1 MRFLPLFL
9 CLIMSFRTLA
19 QGPLTWNQLPP
30 LPDPVGFAG
39 AYAGVAGG
47 ALLVAG
53 GANFPDNVGPWGS
66 TKKTW
71 YDDVFALEKPDG
83 VWKKV
88 GKLPRP
94 MGYGVSLTVPGGVLC
109 LGGADGERHYADAFL
124 LRYEAG
130 KISTKPM
137 PPLPLPLANACG
149 VVLGNAVY
157 VAGGTESPTDTTTE
171 RIFLKLNFSGKKPAW
186 QRLPAWPGPGRMLAV
201 AGARDGKCFLF
212 SGTDLTRDPTTGAVT
227 RRYLRDAYA
236 FDPRT
241 NAWSRLADL
250 PHPTVAA
257 PSPAFA
263 PASGALLVFGGD
275 DGANADKSS
284 VLREAHPGFRTELLA
299 YHPQTNSWTTAGNVL
314 TEKRPDAAQHPAAS
328 VWAPVTTPLVV
339 WSGAVVLP
347 GGEVRP
353 GVRTNRVL
361 VAKPARK

>member
-1 MRFLPLFL
+1 MT
-9 CLIMSFRTLA
+9 FRTLA
-19 QGPLTWNQLPP
+19 QGPLAWGQLPP

-39 AYAGVAGG
+39 AYAGVSNG

-66 TKKTW
+66 AKKTW
-71 YDDVFALEKPDG
+71 YDGVFALEKPDG

-94 MGYGVSLTVPGGVLC
+94 MGYGVALTVPEGVLC
-109 LGGADGERHYADAFL
+109 LGGADGERHYAEAFL
-124 LRYEAG
+124 LTYRAG
-130 KISTKPM
+130 KLSLKPLA
-137 PPLPLPLANACG
+137 PLPLPLANACG
-149 VVLGNAVY
+149 AVLGSTVY

-171 RIFLKLNFSGKKPAW
+171 QIFLKLNFSEKNPTW
-186 QRLPAWPGPGRMLAV
+186 RRLPAWSGPGRMLAV
-201 AGARDGKCFLF
+201 AGAQDGRFFLF
-212 SGTDLTRDPTTGAVT
+212 SGTDLTHDPTPGRFGVPAVA

-236 FDPRT
+236 FGPRT
-241 NAWSRLADL
+241 NAWSRLTDL

-263 PASGALLVFGGD
+263 PASGALLLFGGD

-284 VLREAHPGFRTELLA
+284 VLRERHPGFRPELLA
-299 YHPQTNSWTTAGNVL
+299 YHPQTNSWTTTGNVL
-314 TEKRPDAAQHPAAS
+314 TAKRPDAAQHPSAS

-339 WSGAVVLP
+339 WNGAVVLP

-361 VAKPARK
+361 VAKPIAK